1 MRTLVI
7 ATDLG
12 QTSTN
17 AVSYGVK
24 LARDLGAEVVLV
36 HAWQPTQI
44 TVLDATIILPAD
56 RQADESSNLQHQL
69 ESVAEQHRASGVTIT
84 TRLLDGELASVI
96 ADLVASTSAE
106 MVVVGT
112 SLPRLMTRILGSNA
126 QAVVRAVTC
135 PVLVVHEPA

>member
-1 MRTLVI
+1 MRTLII

-56 RQADESSNLQHQL
+56 RQADESSDLQHRL

-84 TRLLDGELASVI
+84 TRLLDGELARVMSDV
-96 ADLVASTSAE
+96 VASTNAE

-135 PVLVVHEPA
+135 PVLVVHEPV